1 MKMKKIFCLLFAIC
15 SVASVFSQN
24 PISIEKVINDLD
36 WENCTESDV
45 ILAFKDN
52 VVKRDKEETW
62 NGGGSSFFILKNVK
76 IGAYT
81 TDANIIVNK
90 YNRKLLKIGG
100 MTIGK
105 NYDWSKGADEL
116 SKELEDYFSSFW
128 GKERKKTI
136 VYDAEFVDG
145 DMVYTNID
153 CEWGNS
159 RLNEKTC
166 KGSFYLSHRGEVVVI
181 AMYQNNKMFEPTGN
195 GI

>member
-1 MKMKKIFCLLFAIC
+1 MKMKKIFCLFLFIC
-15 SVASVFSQN
+15 SVASAFSQN

-52 VVKRDKEETW
+52 VVRREKEETW
-62 NGGGSSFFILKNVK
+62 SGGGTSFFILKNVM
-76 IGAYT
+76 IGEYT
-81 TDANIIVNK
+81 SDANIIVNK

-105 NYDWSKGADEL
+105 NYDWSKGADAL

-128 GKERKKTI
+128 GKEHKKFI
-136 VYDAEFVDG
+136 DYDVDFI
-145 DMVYTNID
+145 DENIVYTNIN
-153 CEWGNS
+153 CEWGNT

-166 KGSFYLSHRGEVVVI
+166 KGSFFLSHRGKAVVI
-181 AMYQNNKMFEPTGN
+181 AIEPK
-195 GI
+195 